1 MPDQINKPPPFAEK
15 ILGWL
20 LVDDWYTPLGD
31 FEEYFH
37 EKAREMG
44 VTRARWWYRRQVLS
58 MLPDRLIQ
66 KTYWC
71 TLMMSTYLKLAYRN
85 LLKNKVAA
93 SINIVGLS
101 IAIGCTIVAYLFVHS
116 KVVRDDFHEHADE
129 IFLVEQMMS
138 ENDESYLY
146 SQTPYLLGP
155 TLASEV
161 PQVEHIVRVKEWR
174 GEVTHDENQFG
185 QNMSFVD
192 ENFLD
197 VFTFPIKYGASGG
210 LTNRNAVILSAKE
223 AERYYGEE
231 NPVGQTFDLAIVP
244 GQQAQRFTIAAVTE
258 HFPANAAY
266 DFSLLLHIDN
276 LPEFEDNDASK
287 WIGNITTFVQLKDAS
302 DTAVIEQQMAAYVEP
317 TNSANKNAVTQA
329 FVLEN
334 LKDLTYSANTVRN
347 SAVGGVPLAPIIVL
361 SVIAIFLLSLACVN
375 YINIALSTATRRLKE
390 IGVRKVMGSTKR
402 QLVEQFFA
410 ENILV
415 CMIALVMGVLIAAI
429 FLMPAFNEISNSGL
443 SVFSRQNLNF
453 WGFLGVLLLFI
464 AVVSGVYPSLYV
476 ASFKPVT
483 IFRGKQHINKKRR
496 FTYALLSFQFMLA
509 SIAMVSSVALVRIN
523 GYQQS
528 LNWGYDNENILVV
541 SLQDNHTYALL
552 SNETQQLSAV
562 ISSSGSKHH
571 IGRNMGYR
579 KARLDG
585 NEFDVLQY
593 DVGPS
598 YAQTMGLDLLK
609 GQFFNPDLMA
619 DEEGVVIN
627 ETFARIHEI
636 EDPLAHQ
643 VRLDSTY
650 YPILGVVSDF
660 YYEGFFNAISPIVF
674 TKSNPTENTFLSM
687 RLEAGTAAQT
697 VETLEAAWAGI
708 APDNPLPFF
717 FQDTVFDEQYRESQ
731 EITSVLL
738 FATCMALLIACMG
751 LFGLVA
757 QNITGRMKEIGI
769 RKVLGASLG
778 QITRLVNQHFLILL
792 GVAAVIATPISWLF
806 VDMLLGSIYA
816 YHQSMSIWP
825 IAIAYLL
832 IFATAVLTISTQIY
846 KVSVVNPTDVLR
858 NE

>member
-1 MPDQINKPPPFAEK
+1 MPDKMDKPPPFSER

-31 FEEYFH
+31 FEEYYH
-37 EKAREMG
+37 EKVRELG
-44 VTRARWWYRRQVLS
+44 VKRARWWYRGQVIH

-66 KTYWC
+66 KTYWF
-71 TLMMSTYLKLAYRN
+71 TIMMSTYLKLAYRN

-93 SINIVGLS
+93 SINIAGLS
-101 IAIGCTIVAYLFVHS
+101 IAIGCTIVAYLFIHS

-129 IFLVEQMMS
+129 IFLVEQVMS

-146 SQTPYLLGP
+146 SQTPFLLGP

-161 PQVEHIVRVKEWR
+161 PQVENIVRVKEWR

-197 VFTFPIKYGASGG
+197 MFTFPIKHGASGG
-210 LTNRNAVILSAKE
+210 LKNRNAVILSARD

-231 NPVGQTFDLAIVP
+231 NPVGQTFDLAIIP
-244 GQQAQRFTIAAVTE
+244 GQQAQSFTIAAVTE

-276 LPEFEDNDASK
+276 LPELEDNEASK
-287 WIGNITTFVQLKDAS
+287 WIRNITTFVQVPDAS
-302 DTAVIEQQMAAYVEP
+302 DITVIEQQMDAYVEP

-334 LKDLTYSANTVRN
+334 LKDLTHSANTVRN
-347 SAVGGVPLAPIIVL
+347 AAVGGVPLGPVIVL
-361 SVIAIFLLSLACVN
+361 SVISIFLLSLACLN

-415 CMIALVMGVLIAAI
+415 CMIALVLGVLIAAF
-429 FLMPAFNEISNSGL
+429 FLLPAFNDIANFGL
-443 SVFSRQNLNF
+443 SVFDRQNLHL
-453 WGFLGVLLLFI
+453 WGFLGILLLFI

-476 ASFKPVT
+476 ASFKPVS

-496 FTYALLSFQFMLA
+496 FTYALLTFQFMLA
-509 SIAMVSSVALVRIN
+509 SIAMVSSVAFVLN
-523 GYQQS
+523 DGYQQE

-541 SLQDNHTYALL
+541 SLEDNHTYTLL

-562 ISSSGSKHH
+562 ISSSGSKSH
-571 IGRNMGYR
+571 IGRNYGYR
-579 KARLDG
+579 DVRLDG
-585 NEFDVLQY
+585 NDIEVLQY

-598 YAQTMGLDLLK
+598 YAQTMGLNLVA

-636 EDPLAHQ
+636 VDPLTRQ

-674 TKSNPTENTFLSM
+674 TKSKATENTFLAL
-687 RLEAGTAAQT
+687 RLKAGTAAQT
-697 VETLEAAWAGI
+697 VETLESAWAGI
-708 APDNPLPFF
+708 APDKPLPFF
-717 FQDTVFDEQYRESQ
+717 FQDTVFDELYREGRG
-731 EITSVLL
+731 ITTILL

-757 QNITGRMKEIGI
+757 QNIIVRMKEIGI

-792 GVAAVIATPISWLF
+792 GVAVVIATPISWLF
-806 VDMLLGSIYA
+806 VNMLLDSVYA
-816 YHQSMSIWP
+816 YHQSMSIWS
-825 IAIAYLL
+825 IAIAYFL
-832 IFATAVLTISTQIY
+832 ILATAVLTISTQIY

-858 NE
+858 ND

>member
-1 MPDQINKPPPFAEK
+1 MPDRMDKPPRFSEK
-15 ILGWL
+15 LLGWL

-37 EKAREMG
+37 EKVRELG
-44 VTRARWWYRRQVLS
+44 VTRARWWYRRQVVR

-71 TLMMSTYLKLAYRN
+71 TLMMATYLKLAYRN

-129 IFLVEQMMS
+129 IFLVEQVMS
-138 ENDESYLY
+138 ESGESYLY
-146 SQTPYLLGP
+146 SQTPFPLGP

-161 PQVEHIVRVKEWR
+161 PQIKNIVRVKEWR

-185 QNMSFVD
+185 QNMSFTD

-197 VFTFPIKYGASGG
+197 VFTFPIKHGTSGG
-210 LTNRNAVILSAKE
+210 LTDRNAVILSARS

-231 NPVGQTFDLAIVP
+231 NPVGQSLELAIVP
-244 GQQAQRFTIAAVTE
+244 GEVQTFTIAAVTE

-276 LPEFEDNDASK
+276 LPELEENDASQ
-287 WIGNITTFVQLKDAS
+287 WIRNITTFIQVTDAR
-302 DTAVIEQQMAAYVEP
+302 DTAVIERHMDAYVEP
-317 TNSANKNAVTQA
+317 TNSANKNTVTQA
-329 FVLEN
+329 FVLDN
-334 LKDLTYSANTVRN
+334 LKDLTHSANTVRN
-347 SAVGGVPLAPIIVL
+347 AAVGGVPSSPIIVL
-361 SVIAIFLLSLACVN
+361 SVISLFLLSLACLN

-415 CMIALVMGVLIAAI
+415 CMIALIMGVLIAAV
-429 FLMPAFNEISNSGL
+429 FLVPAFNNIANTGL
-443 SVFSRQNLNF
+443 SVFGRQNLNL

-496 FTYALLSFQFMLA
+496 FTYALLSFQFLLA
-509 SIAMVSSVALVRIN
+509 SIAMVSSVAFVRN
-523 GYQQS
+523 DVYQQEI
-528 LNWGYDNENILVV
+528 NWGYDNENILVV
-541 SLQDNHTYALL
+541 SLKDNHTYTLL
-552 SNETQQLSAV
+552 SNATQQLPAV
-562 ISSSGSKHH
+562 ISSSGSKSH
-571 IGRNMGYR
+571 IGRNRRYR
-579 KARLDG
+579 EARLDG
-585 NEFDVLQY
+585 NEFEVLQY

-598 YAQTMGLDLLK
+598 YAQTMGLSIIE
-609 GQFFNPDLMA
+609 GQFFNPNLVA
-619 DEEGVVIN
+619 DAEGVVIN

-636 EDPLAHQ
+636 NDPLTRQ

-660 YYEGFFNAISPIVF
+660 YYEGFYDAISPIIF
-674 TKSNPTENTFLSM
+674 TKSRTTENTFLSM
-687 RLEAGTAAQT
+687 RLKAGTAAQT
-697 VETLEAAWAGI
+697 VATLEAAWASI
-708 APDNPLPFF
+708 APDKPLPFF
-717 FQDTVFDEQYRESQ
+717 FQDTVFDELYREGQS
-731 EITSVLL
+731 ITSTLL

-757 QNITGRMKEIGI
+757 QNIIGRMKEIGI

-778 QITRLVNQHFLILL
+778 QITRLVNQHFLILI
-792 GVAAVIATPISWLF
+792 GVAAVIATPISWFF
-806 VDMLLGSIYA
+806 VNMLLGSIYV

-825 IAIAYLL
+825 VAIAYFL

-846 KVSVVNPTDVLR
+846 KVSVVNPADVLR